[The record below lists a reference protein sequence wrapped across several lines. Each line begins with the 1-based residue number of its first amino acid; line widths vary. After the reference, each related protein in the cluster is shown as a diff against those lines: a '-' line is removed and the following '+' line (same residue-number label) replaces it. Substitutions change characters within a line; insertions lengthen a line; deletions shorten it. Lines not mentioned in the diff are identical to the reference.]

1 MLLSREVAESRRDRS
16 AVGIPEIIAG
26 EVVVLPAD
34 RSKVGEQGIRDDLA
48 AKVQVIAGMPDIDG
62 VPKGDGGGD
71 DGKPVRAVLLRLNRA
86 ISQPAEA
93 MKADGTSEGIPGHA
107 FVELHGRLPPEGRQL
122 EPVEHEQC
130 PLDPTDFAQG
140 QRQAVLTR
148 ISSEALEE
156 QRGALAAPVRTESPI
171 ASFQWARDQLFV
183 DPAGDDGS
191 NTGQVL
197 LGPKV

>member
-1 MLLSREVAESRRDRS
+1 LLLSREVAESRRDRS

-48 AKVQVIAGMPDIDG
+48 AKMQVIAGTPDIDG

-93 MKADGTSEGIPGHA
+93 MKADGTSEGIPGLA

-171 ASFQWARDQLFV
+171 ASFQWATISFSSTR
-183 DPAGDDGS
+183 PAM
-191 NTGQVL
+191 TART
-197 LGPKV
+197 PAKCF